1 VTRTVH
7 STIAERASY
16 QADERQLLAARG
28 IDLRCEPA
36 CRECGCCSDSLACPR
51 GYGWVQPA

>member
-1 VTRTVH
+1 MTGTVQ

-16 QADERQLLAARG
+16 QADERQLLAARE

-36 CRECGCCSDSLACPR
+36 CRECGCSDSLACPR
-51 GYGWVQPA
+51 GYDWVQPA

>member
-1 VTRTVH
+1 MTGTVH

-16 QADERQLLAARG
+16 QADERQLLAARR

-36 CRECGCCSDSLACPR
+36 CREYGCSDSLACPR
-51 GYGWVQPA
+51 GYGRVQPA